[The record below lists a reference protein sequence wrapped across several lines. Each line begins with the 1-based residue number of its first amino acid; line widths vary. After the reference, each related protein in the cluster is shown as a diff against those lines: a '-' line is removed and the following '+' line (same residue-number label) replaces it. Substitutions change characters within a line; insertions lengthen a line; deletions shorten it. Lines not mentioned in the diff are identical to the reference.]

1 MLKLLIAV
9 IVLIVAALV
18 ACAYLHL
25 NPALWV
31 LAILG
36 FGIFTVGRIG
46 GPPLPPG
53 GKGLHWGS
61 GHGIYFDRDDVWVAG
76 SESDDA
82 HRAHDDDARR

>member
-9 IVLIVAALV
+9 ILLIVAALV
-18 ACAYLHL
+18 AGAYLQF
-25 NPALWV
+25 NPGFLI

-36 FGIFTVGRIG
+36 FGIFMVGRIG

-53 GKGLHWGS
+53 GKRLHWGS
-61 GHGIYFDRDDVWVAG
+61 GHGIYFDGDDVWVAG

-82 HRAHDDDARR
+82 RRSHDDGARR